1 MTKTAAG
8 EGGHGPSAPNSC
20 APSSCAPR
28 SCPETTAVCPGVLVV
43 HADGV
48 LDCEE
53 LASCGA
59 EPAVH
64 EWELPCTDLLP
75 TCGCTG
81 DEPPFILELERAA

>member
-8 EGGHGPSAPNSC
+8 EGAQGLSATR
-20 APSSCAPR
+20 SCAPR
-28 SCPETTAVCPGVLVV
+28 SRRETRAVCPGVLVV

-81 DEPPFILELERAA
+81 DEPPLTLELERAA